1 MDKDMIA
8 LYYVHNAEKI
18 PEGCSQIQRME
29 IRDDGI
35 IKQEFGS
42 GFFDE
47 SAHLAMDLLNFKKSN

>member
-1 MDKDMIA
+1 M
-8 LYYVHNAEKI
+8 
-18 PEGCSQIQRME
+18 GCSQIQRME

-47 SAHLAMDLLNFKKSN
+47 SATLAVDLLNFKRTN